1 MKANEIRLGNLF
13 KCYNFDLTIG
23 SINKEYVG
31 HITNEGG
38 FLITDLEPIPLTEE
52 WLVKF
57 GFYESET
64 NGEYWLPKLAFIKKN
79 EYGFFVYKIRK
90 GLTEISKFQYV
101 HQLQNLYFALTGEEL
116 TLKEN
121 E

>member
-57 GFYESET
+57 GFEKRV
-64 NGEYWLPKLAFIKKN
+64 GEIFMYHTWFYIDKECAGVSGWYFRGIDAFKS
-79 EYGFFVYKIRK
+79 KI
-90 GLTEISKFQYV
+90 EYV

>member
-57 GFYESET
+57 GFKITRTQALFIYNEFGDQVSLNKIDGKFELT
-64 NGEYWLPKLAFIKKN
+64 YLATPI
-79 EYGFFVYKIRK
+79 I
-90 GLTEISKFQYV
+90 YV
-101 HQLQNLYFALTGEEL
+101 HHLQNLIHALTGEEL
-116 TLKEN
+116 TLK
-121 E
+121 